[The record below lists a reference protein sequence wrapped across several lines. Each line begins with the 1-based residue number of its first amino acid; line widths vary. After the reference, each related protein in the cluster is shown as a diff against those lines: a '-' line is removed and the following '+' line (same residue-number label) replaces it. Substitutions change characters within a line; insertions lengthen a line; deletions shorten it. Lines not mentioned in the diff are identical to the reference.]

1 MKDMK
6 DMNEETEFRM
16 VHDPENNTFGF
27 GPLIKPTSEADESA
41 KVIEAAMFAAMLE
54 EPADP
59 NFIYE
64 IDLDRVPTPLALL
77 NWIHHLSEKYWITT
91 MHVHDLIDEI
101 CRIKGWDH
109 HGSN

>member
-6 DMNEETEFRM
+6 DMKEETEFRM
-16 VHDPENNTFGF
+16 VHDPESNTFGF
-27 GPLIKPTSEADESA
+27 CPPTKPTSDADE
-41 KVIEAAMFAAMLE
+41 EARRRVAAMLE

-59 NFIYE
+59 NFIYQ

-77 NWIHHLSEKYWITT
+77 NWIHHLSEKNWISTT
-91 MHVHDLIDEI
+91 HVHDLIDEI